1 MMMSVDDRCFTFWL
15 FSLTTLSSSLYI
27 VSIYFM
33 LVEVEVEGS
42 GPSPEVDIAKDPA
55 KALSLSLDLIRMLS
69 AITSTRV
76 LQH

>member
-1 MMMSVDDRCFTFWL
+1 
-15 FSLTTLSSSLYI
+15 
-27 VSIYFM
+27 M

-42 GPSPEVDIAKDPA
+42 GPSPEVDTAKDPA
-55 KALSLSLDLIRMLS
+55 KASSLSLDLIRMLS